1 MIIKRKRSVTIPIHV
16 LGIIFSILLIL
27 TLGGLGWYSNQIIS
41 TIEKQ
46 SILETNV
53 LAYKELELTLS
64 KLSQTTSELAK
75 KFSNWDETIQQLENP
90 SYYKYWQM
98 NRVSNSGFAP
108 SFFDY
113 IELYDQDGIPLSE
126 SKETNIPLTVTATI
140 FEPYIVKDTEHAH
153 LYQQANI
160 TNGKH
165 NKPIG
170 FLVIKINITEA
181 LNHAQFKYL
190 DINKLKYRLIINQP
204 ILLKNILNYYEPTAV
219 INSEFIILEKLF
231 NKTLF
236 NISSASLILF
246 LIFLFFVVKFLG
258 SPLRDLSQK
267 IDSIGGIDKTIF
279 SKETNIINI
288 AEFKKVYQSLNDY
301 NVKLYLSEKDLRQS
315 ERRNRTVLEAVPDAI
330 ITLNNECNIISINSA
345 ARKLYGHSEND
356 LKYTHIDTLFSNDSI
371 DKFHHAIAHSYF
383 EPTHSQDESKQ
394 QFIALHK
401 SGNTFQIQCSFTSMV
416 LFGEDAF
423 LFIAKDITERK
434 QYESRLTQLAN
445 FDSLTGLSNRAL
457 FHDRLEHAVS
467 QAKRNSKRLG
477 LIFIDL
483 DRFKPINDTYGHQV
497 GDLLLKIV
505 AKRILRCIREGDTV
519 SRLSGDEFTVIIEG
533 IDQEEDS
540 AIIAKNILT
549 ALRKPYNLNNNEFFI
564 TASLG
569 ITTYPEDDRNIS
581 NLIKNADTAMYR
593 AKELGGDKYQFFTMD
608 LNYRAEER
616 LTLENKLRH
625 ALEKN
630 LFTLHYQPRINI
642 QNNSLSGIEALMRLH
657 DPELGIIPPVSFI
670 PLLEETGLIHRAG
683 EWVIRTACKQ
693 FMEWRKSGFPELR
706 VSINLS
712 AHQFKEETLV
722 DTIFEIITETKINPR
737 HLEFE
742 ITESLLVDNIEETT
756 KALFRLHDR
765 GIKISIDDFG
775 TGYSSLAYL
784 KKFPIDILKIDR
796 SFVNDITTD
805 KDNAAIIDTII
816 AMARCLKL
824 EITAEGVESKEQLAF
839 LAERKCDEIQGYFFS
854 KPLTPDDL
862 VKYVKSKAWQVH
874 NH

>member
-1 MIIKRKRSVTIPIHV
+1 MIIKSKRSFSIPIHV

-27 TLGGLGWYSNQIIS
+27 TLGGLGWYTNQKIS
-41 TIEKQ
+41 AIEEQ
-46 SILETNV
+46 SLLETNV
-53 LAYKELELTLS
+53 LAFDELKLTLA
-64 KLSQTTSELAK
+64 KLSKTTFELAQ
-75 KFSNWDETIQQLENP
+75 KFSLWDETIQQLENP
-90 SYYKYWQM
+90 SYYKYWQL
-98 NRVSNSGFAP
+98 NRVANSGFTP
-108 SFFDY
+108 VFFDY

-126 SKETNIPLTVTATI
+126 SKQTNIPLTVTADI

-160 TNGKH
+160 IDSKH
-165 NKPIG
+165 DKPIG

-181 LNHAQFKYL
+181 LNHAHFKYL
-190 DINKLKYRLIINQP
+190 DINKLKYKLITNKP
-204 ILLKNILNYYEPTAV
+204 ILLKNILNYYEPTAAV
-219 INSEFIILEKLF
+219 NSEFIVLEKLF
-231 NKTLF
+231 NKTLI
-236 NISSASLILF
+236 NISSASLVLF

-258 SPLRDLSQK
+258 SPLRNLSQQ

-279 SKETNIINI
+279 SKDNNFIII

-330 ITLNNECNIISINSA
+330 ITLNNDYNIISINSA
-345 ARKLYGHSEND
+345 ARKLYGHSENE
-356 LKYTHIDTLFSNDSI
+356 LKYTHIDILFSKDSI
-371 DKFHHAIAHSYF
+371 NKFHNAIAHSHF
-383 EPTHSQDESKQ
+383 EPNHSQDESKQ

-401 SGNTFQIQCSFTSMV
+401 SGNTFQIQCSLTPMV
-416 LFGEDAF
+416 LFGEDSF

-497 GDLLLKIV
+497 GDLLLKTV
-505 AKRILRCIREGDTV
+505 AKRITRCIREGDTV
-519 SRLSGDEFTVIIEG
+519 SRLSGDEFTIIIEG
-533 IDQEEDS
+533 IEQEEDS
-540 AIIAKNILT
+540 AIIAKNILA

-569 ITTYPEDDRNIS
+569 ITTYPEDDQNIS

-616 LTLENKLRH
+616 LTLENKLRY

-642 QNNSLSGIEALMRLH
+642 QNNSISGVEALMRLT
-657 DPELGIIPPVSFI
+657 DPELGVIPPVSFI

-706 VSINLS
+706 MSINLS
-712 AHQFKEETLV
+712 AHQFKEESLV
-722 DTIFEIITETKINPR
+722 DTIFDIISETKMDPQ

-805 KDNAAIIDTII
+805 EDDAAIIDTII

-824 EITAEGVESKEQLAF
+824 EITAEGVENKEQLEF
-839 LAERKCDEIQGYFFS
+839 LTDRKCDEIQGYLFS
-854 KPLTPDDL
+854 KPLTPDAL
-862 VKYVKSKAWQVH
+862 VEYVKSKAWITRF
-874 NH
+874 